1 LVLSI
6 LLVVLVSGAVLW
18 VVDGERAKP
27 TSEPPQVPAEGMAT
41 VVEPAVDAA
50 LATIPHAPVLRARQ
64 PATSRRVAPRPDT
77 MLEEPQWRAAPAPTA
92 ARAAAA
98 VQPAVRTLDPP
109 LPRRRLRSAVLLVA
123 LVVTIG
129 AVLAAVVGI
138 VVTAL
143 ALALRAAVTS

>member
-1 LVLSI
+1 
-6 LLVVLVSGAVLW
+6 
-18 VVDGERAKP
+18 
-27 TSEPPQVPAEGMAT
+27 
-41 VVEPAVDAA
+41 
-50 LATIPHAPVLRARQ
+50 
-64 PATSRRVAPRPDT
+64 

-98 VQPAVRTLDPP
+98 AQPAVRTLDPP